1 MQTVRPATLD
11 DADAIHAL
19 SALLG
24 YAASPSGQTEQ
35 RLQQLLA
42 SETDEVWVCET
53 DGQLLGWVHAFVAHR
68 LASAAFVEIGGLVV
82 DDAARRCGVGRA
94 LVQRAR
100 EYAQQQGM
108 AVRVRCNAKR
118 ADSHAFYR
126 DIGFGTLKS
135 QQVFGL

>member
-1 MQTVRPATLD
+1 MQTVRPATLGD
-11 DADAIHAL
+11 VDSIHAL

-24 YAASPSGQTEQ
+24 YAASPSEQTEQ

-42 SETDEVWVCET
+42 SAKDEVWVCES

-82 DDAARRCGVGRA
+82 DDAARRSGVGRA
-94 LVQRAR
+94 LVQRVR
-100 EYAQQQGM
+100 EYAQEQGM
-108 AVRVRCNAKR
+108 AVRVRCNATR
-118 ADSHAFYR
+118 TDSHAFYR
-126 DIGFGTLKS
+126 DIGFDTLKS